1 MSATNP
7 LTILATVLTLVWAV
21 PSWAAPEADQP
32 ADQSSYVGE
41 VTTDNLYVRS
51 GPSTNYYPV
60 AKLDAGSRVRVVGQE
75 GEWLAIVPP
84 DGCYSLIADS
94 YVDVGD
100 DDIGVVNGDNVRV
113 RAGSQ
118 LQPDKYYAI
127 QLKLSEGAEVEI
139 LDHVEKLG
147 SDEMGYYRIVPP
159 AGAQLWASGK
169 FVQRVPEELLAL
181 AAADKT
187 ALPAETGESP
197 AAAPPQEEPAVP
209 QPDVPDPDALKA
221 KAEDYRAQLEQ
232 IDADLKAELAKPLF
246 RRDFE
251 PIIDRFTPL
260 ANQEID
266 EYSAVYAATR
276 TTPRAS
282 YATVPSTTHPPAR
295 SASGWL
301 TPPRPCRARSDTSR
315 SPPTPVSM
323 RPTTWAGSSAFGPA
337 RCGFRQERS
346 IRSPSTSPPSWSY
359 WRRRP
364 DRTQS
369 AALCPAHRCT
379 APVPHDAPAVVL
391 AAHIPGSTR

>member
-1 MSATNP
+1 MGRTGGRSAGRP
-7 LTILATVLTLVWAV
+7 KQL
-21 PSWAAPEADQP
+21 
-32 ADQSSYVGE
+32 
-41 VTTDNLYVRS
+41 R
-51 GPSTNYYPV
+51 YYPV

-276 TTPRAS
+276 IAQVEDKIEEMEAVARVRQLGEQVKTDRKVALAARAGIR
-282 YATVPSTTHPPAR
+282 PIAR
-295 SASGWL
+295 SIKEGFDAEGELRYSAIYDSSAGPQRFRLVDPASAMPRTIGYVEI
-301 TPPRPCRARSDTSR
+301 PPDSGIDATDYLGRIIGVRAREVRLQTGEVD
-315 SPPTPVSM
+315 PIAIYV
-323 RPTTWAGSSAFGPA
+323 
-337 RCGFRQERS
+337 
-346 IRSPSTSPPSWSY
+346 
-359 WRRRP
+359 
-364 DRTQS
+364 
-369 AALCPAHRCT
+369 AAEL
-379 APVPHDAPAVVL
+379 VVL
-391 AAHIPGSTR
+391 ETPSG